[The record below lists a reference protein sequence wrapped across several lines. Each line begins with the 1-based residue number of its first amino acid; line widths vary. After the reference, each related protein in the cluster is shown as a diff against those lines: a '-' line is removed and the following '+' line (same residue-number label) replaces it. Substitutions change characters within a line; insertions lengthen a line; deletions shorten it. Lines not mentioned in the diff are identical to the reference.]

1 MVKKIFKI
9 LIDEQPPL
17 QNDSVG
23 VKVIGE
29 YSLNNSLNKNNSMN
43 ANTSK
48 ANFEQKMA
56 NNDSTD
62 II

>member
-29 YSLNNSLNKNNSMN
+29 YSLTNSLNKNNSMN